1 MSAFPTN
8 ENADIRNS
16 AVERPC
22 MAVFWAEP
30 MSVPYAIGE
39 KLKRN
44 FRGAHVLLRGDVEAK
59 AWT

>member
-1 MSAFPTN
+1 
-8 ENADIRNS
+8 
-16 AVERPC
+16 